1 MPALIFPV
9 VSHRF
14 IAPLNVDADADADGY
29 DSDWIVVKRRSGS
42 NLVPFVLV
50 NAIII
55 VGESASAII
64 SSATI
69 YEDDDDD
76 RKKIDVVNFDISEG
90 LAWYAVKK

>member
-1 MPALIFPV
+1 LLLQDNPVVPALCFPV

-14 IAPLNVDADADADGY
+14 IVPINDTDGY
-29 DSDWIVVKRRSGS
+29 DERSGS
-42 NLVPFVLV
+42 NLAPLVLV

-55 VGESASAII
+55 IGENASTSAIS

-69 YEDDDDD
+69 DEDDD

>member
-1 MPALIFPV
+1 MVPALCFPV

-14 IAPLNVDADADADGY
+14 IVPINDTDGY
-29 DSDWIVVKRRSGS
+29 DERSGS
-42 NLVPFVLV
+42 NLAPLVLV

-55 VGESASAII
+55 IGENASTSAIS

-69 YEDDDDD
+69 DEDEDDDDD

>member
-14 IAPLNVDADADADGY
+14 IAPLNVDADADGY
-29 DSDWIVVKRRSGS
+29 DSDWIVVKRCSGS